1 MSRKS
6 LKLREEMNIGKAGG
20 RVHVNLVGTTYFS
33 LSVDSMTRVWDR
45 TFEMG
50 LRTHLSIL
58 GSPDQTHR
66 TSGSTTLSLAAHHEE
81 IWKCLEAEEHGR

>member
-50 LRTHLSIL
+50 LRT
-58 GSPDQTHR
+58 
-66 TSGSTTLSLAAHHEE
+66 E
-81 IWKCLEAEEHGR
+81 